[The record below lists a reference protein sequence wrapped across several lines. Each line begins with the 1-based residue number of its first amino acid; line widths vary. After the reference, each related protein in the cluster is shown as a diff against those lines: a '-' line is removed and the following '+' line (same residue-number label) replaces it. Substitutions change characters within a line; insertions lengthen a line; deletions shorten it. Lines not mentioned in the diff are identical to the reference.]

1 MFIEIRN
8 APVGDENVYELFAKA
23 LLKAIEIRNAPVG
36 DENDIS
42 FIIPDSNIIEIRN
55 APVGDENGLDLF
67 IMRTPLN

>member
-1 MFIEIRN
+1 MF
-8 APVGDENVYELFAKA
+8 
-23 LLKAIEIRNAPVG
+23 IEIRNAPVG

-55 APVGDENGLDLF
+55 APVGDENIFKGCSYRLFNIIEIRNAPVGDENGLDLF

>member
-8 APVGDENVYELFAKA
+8 APVGDENIFKGCSYRLF
-23 LLKAIEIRNAPVG
+23 
-36 DENDIS
+36 
-42 FIIPDSNIIEIRN
+42 NIIEIRN